1 MSDKN
6 EQINAYLSQNVKS
19 FDDGLRLLEEF
30 GPVNLAARLRR
41 GNPKAMMP
49 RLISLLRNLAWQ
61 PGTTTHSSQLT
72 VHSSQTTDHSSQP
85 QQPNSPSTE
94 PVPISRAKD
103 KLHEVYLQIVDFHKQ
118 LIALGDDNS
127 EHTKAARVAI
137 ISRRKPYLDAFY
149 QLWDLKEDYFAH
161 PEGKRVI
168 PPQLIQLLDIL
179 DGKAS
184 QDPPRQIS
192 AINDQFS
199 TLSDLEIIKKRHA
212 VRQAITRRQNQLRF
226 QQNTPAPSLDPM
238 PTSPKRCKIESEI
251 STLQQQLEILD
262 NIIKSRGI

>member
-61 PGTTTHSSQLT
+61 PGTTT
-72 VHSSQTTDHSSQP
+72 VRSSQP

-137 ISRRKPYLDAFY
+137 ISRRNPYLDAFY

-251 STLQQQLEILD
+251 SDLQQQLEILD

>member
-1 MSDKN
+1 MSEKN
-6 EQINAYLSQNVKS
+6 DQINAYLSQNVKS
-19 FDDGLRLLEEF
+19 FDEGLHLLEKF
-30 GPVNLAARLRR
+30 GPANLAARLRH

-49 RLISLLRNLAWQ
+49 RLIAQLRHLAWQ
-61 PGTTTHSSQLT
+61 PTTT
-72 VHSSQTTDHSSQP
+72 VHSSQP
-85 QQPNSPSTE
+85 RQPNSQISILNSQFTE
-94 PVPISRAKD
+94 PVPISRAKT
-103 KLHEVYLQIVDFHKQ
+103 KLHEVYLQLVDFHKQ
-118 LIALGDDNS
+118 LLALGDDNS

-137 ISRRKPYLDAFY
+137 ISRRKPYLDAFN

-226 QQNTPAPSLDPM
+226 QQNTPAPALNPM
-238 PTSPKRCKIESEI
+238 PPSPKKVKIESEI